1 MSSPSSPEI
10 FVNHRLNSDPA
21 IVALTGYRHYAI
33 FVPKVGGELPFVV
46 YARKNSQGDDNLQR
60 GPVGLPL
67 THLQLSAWSEDPDE
81 ARRLGD
87 LIRQALDGRPG
98 TVGDATIVDIR
109 LVSEADDFVEPQG
122 AGAQLPLAYE
132 VRQLYQVRWQQ

>member
-1 MSSPSSPEI
+1 MGNPSSPEI
-10 FVNHRLNSDPA
+10 FVNHRLNSDPD
-21 IVALTGYRHYAI
+21 IVSLTGYRHYAI

-46 YARKNSQGDDNLQR
+46 YARKNSQGDDDLQH
-60 GPVGLPL
+60 GPVGLPQ
-67 THLQLSAWSEDPDE
+67 THLQLSSWSDDPGV

-87 LIRQALDGRPG
+87 LVRRALDGRPG

>member
-1 MSSPSSPEI
+1 MSNPSSPEI
-10 FVNHRLNSDPA
+10 YINYRLNSEPEV
-21 IVALTGYRHYAI
+21 VAMTGYRHYAI

-46 YARKNSQGDDNLQR
+46 YARRNASGEDTLRD
-60 GPVGLPL
+60 GPVGLPM
-67 THLQLSAWSEDPDE
+67 THVQISSWSEDPDE

-87 LIRQALDGRPG
+87 AVRRTLDGRPG
-98 TVGDATIVDIR
+98 AVGDATIVDIR
-109 LVSEADDFVEPQG
+109 LVTEADDFVEPQG

>member
-1 MSSPSSPEI
+1 MNPSAPEL
-10 FVNHRLNSDPA
+10 FVNHQLNSNPE
-21 IVALTGYRHYAI
+21 IVGLTDYRHYAI
-33 FVPKVGGELPFVV
+33 FVPKIGGDLPFVV
-46 YARKNSQGDDNLQR
+46 YARKNSQGDDTLQS

-67 THLQLSAWSEDPDE
+67 THLQVSSWSDDPGE

-87 LIRQALDGRPG
+87 LVRQTLDGRPG

>member
-1 MSSPSSPEI
+1 MNNPYAPEHYIQHKLASNPEI
-10 FVNHRLNSDPA
+10 VA
-21 IVALTGYRHYAI
+21 ICGYRQFHI
-33 FVPKVGGELPFVV
+33 FVPKVGGDLPFVV
-46 YARKNSQGDDNLQR
+46 YARRQTGGEDTLR
-60 GPVGLPL
+60 TGPVGLPE
-67 THLQLSAWSEDPDE
+67 THIQIASWSEDPAE

-87 LIRQALDGRPG
+87 AIRRTLDGHPG

-109 LVSEADDFVEPQG
+109 LITETDDFVEPQG